1 MNTEHRLLTCLWFTG
16 EQAEAAATHYVDTV
30 ARFRPDS
37 ALGTITR
44 APLDLAPLE
53 AAARG

>member
-1 MNTEHRLLTCLWFTG
+1 MSTPPRLLTCLWYPG
-16 EQAEAAATHYVDTV
+16 EQAETAATHYVDTV

>member
-1 MNTEHRLLTCLWFTG
+1 MSTPPRLLTCLWFPG
-16 EQAEAAATHYVDTV
+16 EQTETAATHYVDTV
-30 ARFRPDS
+30 ARFRPES

>member
-1 MNTEHRLLTCLWFTG
+1 MNIEDRLLTCLWFPG
-16 EQAEAAATHYVDTV
+16 EQAEAAATHYVDTF
-30 ARFRPDS
+30 ARFRPDG

-44 APLDLAPLE
+44 APLE